1 MTSRRDEIFRDKK
14 FFKILTICNLICSH
28 FPECENSEKLLK
40 LISFWAEKRE
50 LEQNLM
56 KVSAHFILLMWNFAQ
71 FLINFL
77 PK

>member
-14 FFKILTICNLICSH
+14 FFKILTICNLIRSY
-28 FPECENSEKLLK
+28 FPECENFEKLLK

-56 KVSAHFILLMWNFAQ
+56 KVSGHFILMM
-71 FLINFL
+71 
-77 PK
+77 